1 MDKNLPTF
9 SSVGTVI
16 YDPPRGAMKNR
27 TDWWCVIEA
36 DKEITR
42 YYRWWIRQRFW
53 AGTALDPDWLC
64 SPSWDAHISIVR
76 GERPR
81 TPEARALWKKY
92 NGEKVEFKYAHY
104 PIQGWK
110 DYIWQI
116 DVWCPE
122 INYIRWELGLP
133 TYDTYH
139 LTVGRTWE
147 NRSKK

>member
-1 MDKNLPTF
+1 MPTF

-16 YDPPRGAMKNR
+16 YDPHRGRMKNR
-27 TDWWCVIEA
+27 TAWWCVIEV

-42 YYRWWIRQRFW
+42 YYRWWICKQYWGRDI
-53 AGTALDPDWLC
+53 LEYEWLC
-64 SPSWDAHISIVR
+64 DPSWDAHISIVR
-76 GERPR
+76 GECPR
-81 TPEARALWKKY
+81 TPELRSFWKRHH
-92 NGEKVEFKYAHY
+92 GEEVTFNYAHY

-110 DYIWQI
+110 QHIWQV

-122 INYIRWELGLP
+122 ISYIRYELGLP

-147 NRSKK
+147 HRSKK